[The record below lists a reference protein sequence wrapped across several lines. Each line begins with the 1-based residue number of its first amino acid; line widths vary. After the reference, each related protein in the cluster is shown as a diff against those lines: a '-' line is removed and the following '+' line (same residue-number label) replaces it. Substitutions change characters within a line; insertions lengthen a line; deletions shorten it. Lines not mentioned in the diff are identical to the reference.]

1 MKELWSYKL
10 PYSDS
15 NIIADYETSFIEYNG
30 ELIFVSSCRPA
41 ISLIVLDSNTGEG
54 KEYSLNNSVPIFAKR
69 SFLDIFCDG
78 VIVYT
83 GDLFCYSNGTI
94 TKIMEL
100 RQKGEVTSHII
111 IDRFLYI
118 VCVNDYR
125 KSKLICVNL
134 ESFQIEWSQDVS
146 SNPYI
151 SGPINYFEG
160 KIVCFGRESLLFLDP
175 AVGNVVETLKIPRVG
190 KLFCVERLNDEYI
203 ALGYTNWTSAGIIK
217 YSQINNKV
225 IWKSGRRF
233 EGPLLRC
240 KIYKKDNRLYWV
252 KNDTELICLNE
263 NNGEEVFAEKTY
275 PWLYTDLFF
284 KNGKIIFGT
293 SGNGGSIN
301 CIQDN
306 NGAWKWRR
314 PLDYGCCFFGNYE
327 NSIIVSDIPK
337 SKIIQI
343 DIDNGNVIQTYNLN
357 GEAIGSIMV
366 FGQAFYTVVMN
377 NESEVASLVK
387 IALR

>member
-15 NIIADYETSFIEYNG
+15 NKVADYETSFIEYNG
-30 ELIFVSSCRPA
+30 ELIFVSSGRPA
-41 ISLIVLDSNTGEG
+41 ISLIVLDSSTGEG

-69 SFLDIFCDG
+69 SFLDTFCDG

-83 GDLFCYSNGTI
+83 GDLFCYNNGTV

-111 IDRFLYI
+111 INRFLYI

-125 KSKLICVNL
+125 ESELICVNL

-306 NGAWKWRR
+306 NGARKWRR

-343 DIDNGNVIQTYNLN
+343 DIENGNVIQTYNLN

-366 FGQAFYTVVMN
+366 FGQALYTVVMN